1 MSEKGDSKM
10 EKEDLERLKKGEE
23 PEDPSGCAKIVIY
36 IISGIVTLFL
46 FGLFILVIG
55 LLKS

>member
-1 MSEKGDSKM
+1 M
-10 EKEDLERLKKGEE
+10 EKEDLERLKKGEK
-23 PEDPSGCAKIVIY
+23 PEDPSGCAKIVIN
-36 IISGIVTLFL
+36 IIAGIITLFL

>member
-1 MSEKGDSKM
+1 M
-10 EKEDLERLKKGEE
+10 EKEDLEELKKGEK
-23 PEDPSGCAKIVIY
+23 PESLNGCAKIVIY
-36 IISGIVTLFL
+36 IISGILTLFL